1 MPVHRHVFFIAGFD
15 PKSPRHY
22 HRLFK
27 ALAQQRPCPPTG
39 PDAGSVTVLER
50 VSSNATADRW
60 ELRWTDAD
68 GAEWVSAMTQLRW
81 DDIVRQHWGRSLRSV
96 WRDHWNFYVDGWRQ
110 GNFGRVWRSSR
121 VNWLFVMY
129 PLGVTLAC
137 LAAAWA
143 GLAWLAAAWA
153 PSPAAALPPWL
164 AVPLAGALGVAP
176 AWWLWR
182 RVAHRLGADWLL
194 RLYGF
199 SHAQAEGRVAGLDER
214 LDAMAEQVARALS
227 EPGGAAEV
235 LVVGHSVGAT
245 LAASALARALRRVSG
260 AVSVT
265 APGGAS
271 HGAQVALLSLGH
283 CTPLVYFHRTAGRW
297 RDELDGLVDHAQ
309 LTWVDY
315 TAPADWAACGRMS
328 PWHRPG
334 QALLH
339 RLSPRFPRIL
349 RPERYRAL
357 RRNRLAMHMQ
367 YLKPADHAGG
377 YDLLALTAGPLV
389 LRERHPPPAH
399 LAAP

>member
-27 ALAQQRPCPPTG
+27 VLAERRPLAPAG
-39 PDAGSVTVLER
+39 PDDGAAAVQAR
-50 VSSNATADRW
+50 VSADPLADVW
-60 ELRWTDAD
+60 GVQWTRAD
-68 GAEWVSAMTQLRW
+68 EDDLHSAVTQLRW
-81 DDIVRQHWGRSLRSV
+81 DDIVRRHWGRSARSV

-129 PLGVTLAC
+129 PLAVTLAC
-137 LAAAWA
+137 LALAWVVVALLVA
-143 GLAWLAAAWA
+143 GLAWPASAG
-153 PSPAAALPPWL
+153 AAALWAASA
-164 AVPLAGALGVAP
+164 AVVGVGP

-182 RVAHRLGADWLL
+182 RLAHRLGADWLL

-199 SHAQAEGRVAGLDER
+199 SHAQAEGRVAGLDTR
-214 LDAMAEQVARALS
+214 LDAMAERLALTLA
-227 EPGGAAEV
+227 EPGAAREV

-245 LAASALARALRRVSG
+245 LAASVLARALQRVPAAG
-260 AVSVT
+260 
-265 APGGAS
+265 APGGPA
-271 HGAQVALLSLGH
+271 VALLTLGH
-283 CTPLVYFHRTAGRW
+283 CTPLVYFHRTAQRW
-297 RDELDGLVDHAQ
+297 RDELDRLSDHPH

-334 QALLH
+334 RALLH
-339 RLSPRFPRIL
+339 RLSPRFPKIL
-349 RPERYRAL
+349 QPQRYRAL

-367 YLKPADHAGG
+367 YLKPADRPGG
-377 YDLLALTAGPLV
+377 YDLLALTAGPLL
-389 LRERHPPPAH
+389 LRDRHPPPAQ
-399 LAAP
+399 LATP